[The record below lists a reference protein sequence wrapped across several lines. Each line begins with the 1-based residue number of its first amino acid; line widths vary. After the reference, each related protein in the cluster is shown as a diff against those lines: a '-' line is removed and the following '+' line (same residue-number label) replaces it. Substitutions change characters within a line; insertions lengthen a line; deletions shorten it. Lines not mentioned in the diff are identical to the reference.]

1 MIIGYFGTKN
11 LGDYIMLQEVINSLP
26 KEDEIFYMWG
36 DGLMFNPGRARR
48 VNHPQPPYDRVICT
62 VGGFW
67 SYKDVRG
74 QLGNAAL
81 IAVGVDVGNLKDLS
95 IHNDFDIITTR
106 DDFSYQKLLEA
117 LNCPVVPSVDVAFG
131 MKIKKENCER
141 KGIGVCY
148 CAAYASPQEVAIILD
163 ELIAKTGK
171 RVELIPMSY
180 ERDIMVADRIKA
192 SVWEPFDWAGS
203 LQVKKLMKNDVEVK
217 PLPKTIDE
225 AVSRIQQYEVIVS
238 MRLHVG
244 YIAALC
250 RVPFIMC
257 PLEFARKLRCAS
269 MLCMGADTV
278 QSLVANFEIR
288 PVDENLLNEQ
298 IRRDEIN
305 HVAVRKTK
313 NYSLKRV

>member
-1 MIIGYFGTKN
+1 
-11 LGDYIMLQEVINSLP
+11 
-26 KEDEIFYMWG
+26 
-36 DGLMFNPGRARR
+36 
-48 VNHPQPPYDRVICT
+48 
-62 VGGFW
+62 W

-81 IAVGVDVGNLKDLS
+81 IAVGVDVGALKNLT

-106 DDFSYQKLLEA
+106 DDFSYQKLSMA
-117 LNCPVVPSVDVAFG
+117 LSCPVVPSVDVAFG
-131 MKIKKENCER
+131 MNIKKENCER

-148 CAAYASPQEVAIILD
+148 CAKYANPSVMARVLD

-180 ERDIMVADRIKA
+180 ERDRRVADRIKA
-192 SVWEPFDWAGS
+192 AVEVPFDWAGS

-217 PLPKTIDE
+217 PLPKIIDE
-225 AVSRIQQYEVIVS
+225 ATSRVQHYETIIS

-250 RVPFIMC
+250 KVPFVMC
-257 PLEFARKLRCAS
+257 PLEPARKLKSAS

-298 IRRDEIN
+298 IRRDEVN
-305 HVAVRKTK
+305 HVAVRKAKTK
-313 NYSLKRV
+313 

>member
-1 MIIGYFGTKN
+1 MIIGFFGTKN
-11 LGDYIMLQEVINSLP
+11 LGDQIMLQEVINSLP
-26 KEDEIFYMWG
+26 EKDEVFYMWG

-48 VNHPQPPYDRVICT
+48 VNRPQPPYDRVIFT

-74 QLGNAAL
+74 QLGNATL
-81 IAVGVDVGNLKDLS
+81 IAVGVDIGALRNLT

-106 DDFSYQKLLEA
+106 DDFSYQRLSEA
-117 LNCPVVPSVDVAFG
+117 LNCPVVPSVDVALG
-131 MKIKKENCER
+131 MRIKRENCER
-141 KGIGVCY
+141 EGIGVCY
-148 CAAYASPQEVAIILD
+148 CAKYANPPVMARALD

-171 RVELIPMSY
+171 KVELIPMSY
-180 ERDIMVADRIKA
+180 ERDRRVADRIKA
-192 SVWEPFDWAGS
+192 SVGEPFDWAGS

-225 AVSRIQQYEVIVS
+225 AISRIQHYEAIIS

-250 RVPFIMC
+250 KVPFVMC
-257 PLEFARKLRCAS
+257 PLEPAHKLKSAS

-288 PVDENLLNEQ
+288 PVDENMLNEQ
-298 IRRDEIN
+298 IRRDEVN
-305 HVAVRKTK
+305 HVAVLKAKTK
-313 NYSLKRV
+313 